1 MSNPYPFPPKKKKE
15 QSTYEQS
22 VSRWLADSTAAQKA
36 NQSIQQ
42 QSTQSG
48 WNRALSGLQNAA
60 NYRPTSLQEY
70 NPEVLRDAEIARQT
84 MIYGNRN
91 SGNWDVET
99 NTPVVWSD
107 NFLSTL
113 LDSLPGRIEESK
125 AKDSAWNLGA
135 EQRQNAYAE
144 ALETAER
151 WKQLYDQRDSG
162 YEEALAK
169 WGPNSVQ
176 TGAAN
181 NNRWYNWLMADYLLG
196 DRSAPFDFEA
206 INARYDAMSD
216 EEYYAEEKRLD
227 EQFQALDWETL
238 MNPTMETYDSQTATL
253 EALLAS
259 AQQESDIRKVQ
270 VQYDTLANSAGTSA
284 EYAVGD
290 SIEGYDPQV
299 YDPTYMTDLAYFINH
314 AGGSGQQSN
323 LMQMLNDGNL
333 EGFVYNV
340 SGGSMDEDAQVVAR
354 YYAKGYNMLYP
365 WEVETYNKLYNSSAE
380 YGPAMALGYLDALG
394 TQLTQ
399 RRADLQATE
408 TQELVEHG
416 GSGLNTAM
424 KLASVSAMIPTTIHY
439 PLQIV
444 ETLTGKGDHNS
455 WTTDASRARSDVN
468 NAQLSEL
475 GEVEWA
481 NKLGTIG
488 GQNVLQHLYGAGTTA
503 LETLFGGAVGGPR
516 GVLAMFGA
524 QSASNELRELQQRG
538 DVSDVAAVVQS
549 ALVGALEVGTEK
561 IGLDKLLDT
570 GTANVGKYLRNVIAS
585 ELGEEVLNDL
595 GSEGIDLMVAGIFD
609 HEAELRSG
617 GERAND
623 LLNTIVQTAI
633 STALL
638 GGGSAISMQANQRST
653 GKAISQADNVNDLIS
668 LGESFGADTDIGRKA
683 SELKKQVASGKKPS
697 YVAVGRF
704 AQEIETAV
712 GEKNAKVVSDIA
724 DEAIAERMVELGD
737 TPEMAK
743 KNASA
748 VRKIAR
754 GETLTLKERAAVSWS
769 DNATQVVKELAS
781 EAKTEADTQRVGQS
795 WKAKMNQ
802 SLLEAGIEGKAQQA
816 QLAGLRQKKVD
827 STVKEAAQKATKLVK
842 GNKNATA
849 KNLTAVKV
857 AYDDGTGKTAE
868 GDIKRFEAAKDGHL
882 QLVVGDQ
889 TAANDKHIDVD
900 DLKSADGAGVATIVE
915 YVNDRGSAMPVEE
928 ANTML
933 QTYAAV
939 GGDVQTFI
947 NDFDAVY
954 GAAYSGMEAPSNI
967 KMDAKAAAVVAEAAK
982 KQAAKDESNRIARTK
997 EAKKA
1002 TTGSVTYLGEISKF
1016 GDISSVGT
1024 EEALSTVLPTL
1035 TKSQQNVIKD
1045 IKQLARAT
1053 KVNVALFDSKGREGV
1068 QHGQFNSSTN
1078 TVYVDISAGVRGEQ
1092 AMQSAKEAGTLGY
1105 AMMRTLSHELTHYIE
1120 ANSADG
1126 YARLKSRAKSIM
1138 QGKETSWNDLV
1149 REKITRAADV
1159 GQRLTRADAEAEVI
1173 ADACEN
1179 ILQDSKAVE
1188 TMAKG
1193 DPSLKKTISSFVKQW
1208 MNRVRT
1214 AFQQIGVRHREAFA
1228 LMEERDGLFHYMDD
1242 IQSAWDEAFA
1252 EARANAA
1259 NTAAEEAELSYSN
1272 TQYSISVRDKETIEY
1287 LDNQQHITTYRAM
1300 QMIDGGLYPPMAEFI
1315 GSKKTGNR
1323 EDASALGRWEMA
1335 AEHPELIKWVDG
1347 KPKFELKKTNDDGS
1361 VSTVPAAYNPYMHS
1375 SNTVLNDQFSKA
1387 FQRDNLVVVEC
1398 VVPVSESDGAY
1409 RAQYA
1414 KDATGWHEWKSGVVA
1429 GDLAKQKS
1437 GFRRDVFLSRYIKP
1451 VRILSDTEVA
1461 EKIAGYLDGTDVTVP
1476 FQAAWPTLRE
1486 ALVDAGVK
1494 VTKPRGLGPAQMK
1507 IAMEAFE
1514 EWKRGRSG
1522 VTGVQFSLDTPP
1534 TKNAAEVTEEEA
1546 TQWLK
1551 DCKKLTA
1558 QSNTSYDYTYVP
1570 LRASTP
1576 RPVLA
1581 ALGVKDAPVV
1591 MNVGKAR
1598 QAMMPTTKAHKGSHG
1613 HGYSPDSIIR
1623 ALDACESPEYIAED
1637 IKTGRVAVVVTSAEN
1652 ADLVIFQGN
1661 QAINPDRFNGYRG
1674 TTATTTVTL
1683 FKRESVE
1690 DAISY
1695 LEDYG
1700 YIEKTILE
1708 EASAANAPALSK
1720 ESLNTIVRDSEASV
1734 KVQNS
1739 LDDSAGVTPQTETEA
1754 FKRWFGKS
1762 KVVNPDGT
1770 PKVMYHGTPNGTF
1783 TVFKEWQYFTDNK
1796 AYADIYQN
1804 QGASSSGY
1812 KSTAQKPTTYAVYL
1826 KAEKPFDTRNAKE
1839 RRIFMTEFY
1848 RKWGNGTPLS
1858 DRGLPDWTDA
1868 DDLIE
1873 FFEENEYDYD
1883 SIVLDEGGTGGY
1895 GEEVKDRGISWVI
1908 KDSKQIKSATDNV
1921 GTFSPD
1927 EPDIRY
1933 SLPTRTP
1940 TVSLREYMVNLEP
1953 SDYMNDVERDLLTRY
1968 KAHAAKLAEIEANIT
1983 KQEAIVEEEQTTD
1996 AGRAEAQARLNIL
2009 RTQSAREVKWLEQA
2023 EGSKGFARLMAD
2035 SYQVVNNYL
2044 RGEGLNVVADAT
2056 DRVEAEIAS
2065 LTEQLK
2071 TISADLEKTSS
2082 GYKSAIA
2089 RGLLNQQEL
2098 NRAAM
2103 NIKNAFS
2110 TRMQSKEI
2118 ADRLA
2123 LAYSEMYVSHDS
2135 ASFLEHLRALSEDVL
2150 RKGDYRYKSEALE
2163 ILRSEIGSISL
2174 GEQEIAELKKNGV
2187 TLSQFKKTVS
2197 PYLTVSEGGDDLSAL
2212 ASNYSAS
2219 ITSTLGIDESMTPG
2233 DLAMHI
2239 YDLVRNEKAAQ
2250 ALNTL
2255 EGMDEEQSVQYVM
2268 LEMVGANI
2276 PLADTANSKVYETL
2290 RQQLMKGVEGNV
2302 QLQAKVDEAIRNA
2315 KSASGAASSAWRK
2328 AYADH
2333 TLGKQAMAYYQAL
2346 ADQRRLMDLREQ
2358 KQNITQQLKSDAA
2371 KKLQEVRN
2379 RYYDAEQQE
2388 AQRREIQQEIGK
2400 HTRHL
2405 KKVVGR
2411 MNDRILHEEDYKN
2424 VKQELQP
2431 AVRDVVKQFID
2442 SFGTTVFD
2450 SKQAELLSRKYA
2462 LLDEGDNEGAAFYAE
2477 DVKNTLAEL
2486 ERLAKVYDTYAAT
2499 HGKGMTLLQQAEFK
2513 RDLFTRA
2520 DEAASAIWE
2529 MVKQADDVFV
2539 GGKRTKFET
2548 IGQDTGEELL
2558 AREDKKRLAGAP
2570 GKIVDALDNMLRTGN
2585 LTPLYFFEHLGNKQ
2599 LLKLWNDVLA
2609 AQTDYSAILMEAQ
2622 AKLQEAKA
2630 NHGYYRWSG
2639 MKPVTYTTQQGHTV
2653 TLSAEHLMSIYAT
2666 AKREATNL
2674 TWTVRD
2680 GKVVQVPMTE
2690 HLREG
2695 GFKLAADTQTR
2706 IPGVAWAQSTKAHK
2720 LSDAD
2725 VANLA
2730 AMMPAEMKAF
2740 VDDVVGYMT
2749 KTIGSYG
2756 NEAAMELYGIE
2767 KYNEEYYFPF
2777 KTASDERFQRS
2788 DAGSTSMTNDSR
2800 VKHMS
2805 ASHRLT
2811 AGARNPIVIG
2821 NFTDTV
2827 SNHINQMAMY
2837 SSYVLPV
2844 ESLNRVL
2851 NYTIEE
2857 EDGTKTRIRAL
2868 LERKYGANAQKYVMD
2883 LLRDINGTAQTDNR
2897 GAEGFNALFRTFK
2910 RGAVAASLSTAVQQP
2925 TAYVRAFAYISPQH
2939 FLQLPAI
2946 TKRTWNELTAHSG
2959 TARIKDMGKFEV
2971 GMGKTASQW
2980 VNQDDLSGL
2989 NGWEKLKYSSEY
3001 GAWSTVK
3008 RNYNATM
3015 DFVTGLPGWMDQV
3028 TWGTI
3033 WNAVKAEQRAENP
3046 GMDPSSEEFLDLC
3059 GKRFDEVINHTQV
3072 YDSVLAKSANL
3083 RSTNALTKMST
3094 AFMSEP
3100 ILNINM
3106 LASAFGKNNK
3116 GRGAKMVASVVLSQI
3131 FAAAAQAAVSAW
3143 SDDDDER
3150 KASEKYLSKLAN
3162 NLAGNLNP
3170 ATMIPY
3176 LADAWD
3182 IFVEG
3187 YDPERLDLSV
3197 LSDIASYS
3205 QSYFKAFENGG
3216 KPTWKQRENF
3226 YGTLANLVGI
3236 PAKNISRD
3244 VRRFNNLL
3252 NSDFSEAS
3260 SAGIKY
3266 SMLDALPF
3274 RDASKSAYYERYVG
3288 AVMSGNK
3295 QTAYDVK
3302 DYTLNSLKASE
3313 DAFKNGVRAVIKKM
3327 VQNGEMTPADATK
3340 FLNEH
3345 ASYANPKDN
3354 TTKPQEWAQ

>member
-1 MSNPYPFPPKKKKE
+1 MSNPYLPKKKKE
-15 QSTYEQS
+15 QSSYEQS
-22 VSRWLADSTAAQKA
+22 VSRWLADSAVAQNTNQQVQRLLGTSSGA
-36 NQSIQQ
+36 NQ
-42 QSTQSG
+42 
-48 WNRALSGLQNAA
+48 ALSALQNTA

-70 NPEVLRDAEIARQT
+70 NPEVLRSAEIAKNT

-99 NTPVVWSD
+99 NTPAVWSD
-107 NFLSTL
+107 NYLKSL

-144 ALETAER
+144 AMETAER
-151 WKQLYDQRDSG
+151 WKQLYQEKDRG
-162 YEEALAK
+162 YGVESMTD
-169 WGPNSVQ
+169 GTPNTTNVPVEK
-176 TGAAN
+176 AAQWN
-181 NNRWYNWLMADYLLG
+181 NWLMADYLLG
-196 DRSAPFDFEA
+196 DRSVPYDDQA

-227 EQFQALDWETL
+227 EQFRSLDWETL

-270 VQYDTLANSAGTSA
+270 AQYDQLTGSLGSSA

-290 SIEGYDPQV
+290 SIEGYDPEV

-314 AGGSGQQSN
+314 AGGSGQQFN
-323 LMQMLNDGNL
+323 LSSMLSGSDWATV
-333 EGFVYNV
+333 EG
-340 SGGSMDEDAQVVAR
+340 
-354 YYAKGYNMLYP
+354 YYAKGYNTLYP
-365 WEVETYNKLYNSSAE
+365 WEVETYMKLYNSSTE

-399 RRADLQATE
+399 RKAEWKAAE

-416 GSGLNTAM
+416 GPLLNAAMYATAIASQPAQM
-424 KLASVSAMIPTTIHY
+424 LAY
-439 PLQIV
+439 PLQV
-444 ETLTGKGDHNS
+444 WETLTGNGDPNS
-455 WTTDASRARSDVN
+455 DLYSSLQLASNVKS
-468 NAQLSEL
+468 AQLSKL
-475 GEVEWA
+475 GEVEWS

-488 GQNVLQHLYGAGTTA
+488 GQNVLQNLYGGATSA
-503 LETLFGGAVGGPR
+503 LENAFRIGVGGAGGA
-516 GVLAMFGA
+516 LAMAGA
-524 QSASNELRELQQRG
+524 QSASNELRDLQQRG

-570 GTANVGKYLRNVIAS
+570 GTANVGKYLRNAIAS
-585 ELGEEVLNDL
+585 ELGEEVVNSL
-595 GSEGIDLMVAGIFD
+595 GKEPIELIVAGIYG

-623 LLNTIVQTAI
+623 LLSTIVQTAI
-633 STALL
+633 YTTLL

-653 GKAISQADNVNDLIS
+653 GKAISQADNVSDLIS

-737 TPEMAK
+737 TPEVAK

-769 DNATQVVKELAS
+769 DNATQVVKELTS

-795 WKAKMNQ
+795 WKTKMNQ

-816 QLAGLRQKKVD
+816 QLASLRQKKVD

-842 GNKNATA
+842 GNKNATV

-868 GDIKRFEAAKDGHL
+868 GDIKRFEAAEDGHL

-915 YVNDRGSAMPVEE
+915 YVNDRGNTMPVEE

-933 QTYAAV
+933 QTYKAV
-939 GGDVQTFI
+939 GGDAQVFA

-954 GAAYSGMEAPSNI
+954 GAAYSGMEAPTNI
-967 KMDAKAAAVVAEAAK
+967 KMDAQAAAVVAEAAK
-982 KQAAKDESNRIARTK
+982 KQAAKDDANRIKNIRTSRAGQVTYIGAANVREDVAGTGSEAALTARMESLTESQRGMVEAARAYAKALNVNVVLYESTK
-997 EAKKA
+997 E
-1002 TTGSVTYLGEISKF
+1002 GL
-1016 GDISSVGT
+1016 
-1024 EEALSTVLPTL
+1024 
-1035 TKSQQNVIKD
+1035 Q
-1045 IKQLARAT
+1045 
-1053 KVNVALFDSKGREGV
+1053 EGV
-1068 QHGQFNSSTN
+1068 QEGQYTPGTNDIYLDLNAGSTAESLQN
-1078 TVYVDISAGVRGEQ
+1078 D
-1092 AMQSAKEAGTLGY
+1092 KERGTLGY
-1105 AMMRTLSHELTHYIE
+1105 GMASALGHELTHFAE
-1120 ANSADG
+1120 TSSREG
-1126 YARLKSRAKSIM
+1126 YATLRTAVQEAMGKSGTAWT
-1138 QGKETSWNDLV
+1138 QAV
-1149 REKITRAADV
+1149 REKIESYAAQGV
-1159 GQRLTRADAEAEVI
+1159 RLTRAAAEGEVI
-1173 ADACEN
+1173 ADGMSMILKDSQLLTETAQKNPSLFEKLGQKLKEIVDRIKAALAQLTPSKNARRLMDAAGNYADN
-1179 ILQDSKAVE
+1179 IVKAYDAALREAGSSVQLVEEQESETAEAVE
-1188 TMAKG
+1188 ETKFSLKEREGIYLNAVSTGDMGTAQRMVDEAAESQMAQSKVRDTSG
-1193 DPSLKKTISSFVKQW
+1193 KLLKVYHGTNAEFTVFDTSKQGGVNGTAEGYGIYLSDTQDVTKAYGERQIAAYANIKNPATSWKKTITPAKLTRLIKASCMKEAKRMVDDGEYDSVREAVRDTWVSNYTDTYSTTMDSAYREVANSILQ
-1208 MNRVRT
+1208 MNDSDMDVMQEVM
-1214 AFQQIGVRHREAFA
+1214 AGMGVRDYA
-1228 LMEERDGLFHYMDD
+1228 D
-1242 IQSAWDEAFA
+1242 
-1252 EARANAA
+1252 
-1259 NTAAEEAELSYSN
+1259 AEEFY
-1272 TQYSISVRDKETIEY
+1272 ET
-1287 LDNQQHITTYRAM
+1287 LLTPITG
-1300 QMIDGGLYPPMAEFI
+1300 IDGIWTTWE
-1315 GSKKTGNR
+1315 NR
-1323 EDASALGRWEMA
+1323 ET
-1335 AEHPELIKWVDG
+1335 G
-1347 KPKFELKKTNDDGS
+1347 KPSNIILAFNSNQIKSADPVTYDNDGN
-1361 VSTVPAAYNPYMHS
+1361 VIP
-1375 SNTVLNDQFSKA
+1375 L
-1387 FQRDNLVVVEC
+1387 
-1398 VVPVSESDGAY
+1398 SE
-1409 RAQYA
+1409 RFNEQ
-1414 KDATGWHEWKSGVVA
+1414 
-1429 GDLAKQKS
+1429 
-1437 GFRRDVFLSRYIKP
+1437 
-1451 VRILSDTEVA
+1451 
-1461 EKIAGYLDGTDVTVP
+1461 
-1476 FQAAWPTLRE
+1476 
-1486 ALVDAGVK
+1486 
-1494 VTKPRGLGPAQMK
+1494 
-1507 IAMEAFE
+1507 
-1514 EWKRGRSG
+1514 
-1522 VTGVQFSLDTPP
+1522 
-1534 TKNAAEVTEEEA
+1534 
-1546 TQWLK
+1546 
-1551 DCKKLTA
+1551 
-1558 QSNTSYDYTYVP
+1558 
-1570 LRASTP
+1570 
-1576 RPVLA
+1576 
-1581 ALGVKDAPVV
+1581 
-1591 MNVGKAR
+1591 
-1598 QAMMPTTKAHKGSHG
+1598 
-1613 HGYSPDSIIR
+1613 
-1623 ALDACESPEYIAED
+1623 AED
-1637 IKTGRVAVVVTSAEN
+1637 IRFSLREYG
-1652 ADLVIFQGN
+1652 LV
-1661 QAINPDRFNGYRG
+1661 
-1674 TTATTTVTL
+1674 
-1683 FKRESVE
+1683 E
-1690 DAISY
+1690 
-1695 LEDYG
+1695 
-1700 YIEKTILE
+1700 
-1708 EASAANAPALSK
+1708 LSK
-1720 ESLNTIVRDSEASV
+1720 ESRDNIESRGQTVAETYNDLLSHVNEALKTNKQQTVFIGAIPEDV
-1734 KVQNS
+1734 KV
-1739 LDDSAGVTPQTETEA
+1739 LLEKEAGVTIFRPME
-1754 FKRWFGKS
+1754 
-1762 KVVNPDGT
+1762 
-1770 PKVMYHGTPNGTF
+1770 Y
-1783 TVFKEWQYFTDNK
+1783 
-1796 AYADIYQN
+1796 AY
-1804 QGASSSGY
+1804 
-1812 KSTAQKPTTYAVYL
+1812 
-1826 KAEKPFDTRNAKE
+1826 
-1839 RRIFMTEFY
+1839 
-1848 RKWGNGTPLS
+1848 
-1858 DRGLPDWTDA
+1858 
-1868 DDLIE
+1868 
-1873 FFEENEYDYD
+1873 
-1883 SIVLDEGGTGGY
+1883 
-1895 GEEVKDRGISWVI
+1895 GISYDCMRHLRKHFKTAEEIANAAERVFEMIGDHDSVTPSIRKDGGVNLIFTKGTDEVEIEAVTVTSNRTRSLVAKTAYI
-1908 KDSKQIKSATDNV
+1908 KKAHKKGATLNRAVTFQSRGDLHAESRSNTSISENADSVNTK
-1921 GTFSPD
+1921 
-1927 EPDIRY
+1927 Y

-1968 KAHAAKLAEIEANIT
+1968 KAHAAKLAEIEANIA
-1983 KQEAIVEEEQTTD
+1983 KQEAIAGEEQTTD

-2056 DRVEAEIAS
+2056 DRVESEIAS

-2103 NIKNAFS
+2103 NIKNTFS
-2110 TRMQSKEI
+2110 TRMKSKEI

-2135 ASFLEHLRALSEDVL
+2135 ASFLEHLRALSEDIL
-2150 RKGDYRYKSEALE
+2150 RKSDYRYRSEALE

-2212 ASNYSAS
+2212 TSNYSAS
-2219 ITSTLGIDESMTPG
+2219 ITSTLGIDDSMTPG

-2255 EGMDEEQSVQYVM
+2255 EGMDEEQSVQHVM

-2302 QLQAKVDEAIRNA
+2302 QLQAKVDEAIRSA

-2333 TLGKQAMAYYQAL
+2333 TLGKQALAYYQAL

-2379 RYYDAEQQE
+2379 QYYDAEQQE

-2405 KKVVGR
+2405 KKVVGKL
-2411 MNDRILHEEDYKN
+2411 NDRILHEEDYKN
-2424 VKQELQP
+2424 IKQELQP
-2431 AVRDVVKQFID
+2431 AVRAVVEQFID

-2539 GGKRTKFET
+2539 GGKRAKFEA
-2548 IGQDTGEELL
+2548 IGQATGEELL

-2653 TLSAEHLMSIYAT
+2653 TLSAQHLMSIYAT

-2925 TAYVRAFAYISPQH
+2925 TAYVRAFAYISPKH

-2946 TKRTWNELTAHSG
+2946 TKRTWNELMAHSG

-3001 GAWSTVK
+3001 GTWSTVK

-3033 WNAVKAEQRAENP
+3033 WNAVKAEQRAANP

-3072 YDSVLAKSANL
+3072 YDSVLAKSASL

-3313 DAFKNGVRAVIKKM
+3313 DAFKTGVRAVIKKM